1 MPIDYHHLKNRKFED
16 VSQRYE
22 AKDTILYALGVG
34 MGADPS
40 DAAQL
45 RYVYEK
51 ELLALPTMATVL
63 GQPGFW
69 MRAPDTGLGWQH
81 LVHLEQELIMHRP
94 LPASGLVLGKTVV
107 EAVVDLGAR
116 GALLCT
122 RSDLFD
128 QASAELLTSTR
139 STNLCRGNGHFGGGD
154 RLRSTPHRLPLGPP
168 DLCCTLPS
176 FVQSALIY
184 RLSGDDNPLHAD
196 KEVAQSAGFQRPI
209 LHGLCLFGMVG
220 HASLRVLCAYKP
232 ARLKRLWARF
242 STPLYPGESLRT
254 SFWKQGSGSAAFKCH
269 SVDRD
274 VVVVRHGL
282 VEYSE

>member
-22 AKDTILYALGVG
+22 ARDTILYALGIG
-34 MGADPS
+34 MGADPC
-40 DAAQL
+40 DPDQL

-69 MRAPDTGLGWQH
+69 MRSPDTGLDWQH
-81 LVHLEQELIMHRP
+81 LVQREQELTLHRP
-94 LPASGLVLGKTVV
+94 LPASGHVLGKTVV
-107 EAVVDLGAR
+107 EAIVDQGAK

-128 QASAELLTSTR
+128 QASAELLTSSR
-139 STNLCRGNGHFGGGD
+139 STNLCRGDGHFGGGD
-154 RLRSTPHRLPLGPP
+154 RLRAPLLRAPQGPP

-176 FVQSALIY
+176 FAQSALIY
-184 RLSGDDNPLHAD
+184 RLSGDDNPLHVD
-196 KEVAQSAGFQRPI
+196 IGVAQGAGFERPI
-209 LHGLCLFGMVG
+209 LHGLCLFGMAG
-220 HASLRVLCAYKP
+220 HAALRVLCAYEP
-232 ARLKRLWARF
+232 ARLKRLRARF
-242 STPLYPGESLRT
+242 SAPLYPGESLRT
-254 SFWKQGSGSAAFKCH
+254 SFWRQGPGSAVFQCH
-269 SVDRD
+269 SVQRD
-274 VVVVRHGL
+274 VVVIRHGL